1 MSELAQFEA
10 LLKQAMGLNAKSVGL
25 AMIERAVRERCAVNG
40 VLDIAAYWRQVKESP
55 AELQELIELV
65 VVPETWFFRNGEA
78 FKALAQLAVSHT
90 LRLDRRLRILSLPCS
105 TGEEPYS
112 MAMALLD
119 AGVSPTRFHIDALD
133 ISACCIAMAQRA
145 TYGMNSFR
153 GKDLEFRDRHFVAV
167 GERYALAET
176 VRSNVRFR
184 QGNLFEPALLAD
196 VSGYDFIFCRN
207 VLIYFG
213 DAEQAR
219 AVSVLD
225 RLLSET
231 GMLFVGPSEGGVLF
245 REKMVSANLPLAFAF
260 RKTAPAPASQT
271 NSALSVSR
279 SAESKPDTPARARS
293 AWTPRPGALP
303 ARPVYGQAQGQ
314 ASLAPRRWDVVP
326 ASAAVSRDGSDN
338 DPIAVAARLADQG
351 RLREAAE
358 ICKRHVQDHGPDAAA
373 FYLLGLVSD
382 AAGHHR
388 EAREHYRK
396 TLYLDPDH
404 TGSDAELAS
413 DAMTQSRVTHGHL
426 RSQVCCAL
434 YCLWARRIL
443 QGAAD
448 AWTEALQTFHA
459 LYPEGSEART
469 ELETHVLPP
478 GWESIRGTGTGY
490 VVDCLRSARQC
501 VSEGDTYEQ
510 VVKAAVRMGRDT
522 DTTAAVAGGIA
533 GLIHGVEGIPTRWR
547 EALRG
552 QALLHPMLQKLL
564 RCAVSCD

>member
-1 MSELAQFEA
+1 MSELAQFET
-10 LLKQAMGLNAKSVGL
+10 LLKQTMGLNAKSVGL
-25 AMIERAVRERCAVNG
+25 AMIERAVRDRCAVNG
-40 VLDIAAYWRQVKESP
+40 ALDIAAYWRQVKESP

-78 FKALAQLAVSHT
+78 FKALARLALSHT
-90 LRLDRRLRILSLPCS
+90 LRSDRRLRILSLPCS

-119 AGVSPTRFHIDALD
+119 AGVSSTRFHIDALD

-176 VRSNVRFR
+176 VRSKVRFR
-184 QGNLFEPALLAD
+184 RGNLFEPALLAD
-196 VSGYDFIFCRN
+196 ESGYDFIFCRN

-213 DAEQAR
+213 DAEQAQ
-219 AVSVLD
+219 AVSVLN

-260 RKTAPAPASQT
+260 RKTAAAPPSQT
-271 NSALSVSR
+271 NSALPVSR
-279 SAESKPDTPARARS
+279 SAESKPDVPARARS
-293 AWTPRPGALP
+293 AWTPRPGAAP
-303 ARPVYGQAQGQ
+303 ARPVYGQGQGQAQGR
-314 ASLAPRRWDVVP
+314 ASLAPRRSDVVP
-326 ASAAVSRDGSDN
+326 ASAPVSRESSDN

-351 RLREAAE
+351 QLREAAQL
-358 ICKRHVQDHGPDAAA
+358 CKRHVQDHGPTAAA

-404 TGSDAELAS
+404 TEALVHLA
-413 DAMTQSRVTHGHL
+413 ALLEMHGDTAGA
-426 RSQVCCAL
+426 RQMNDR
-434 YCLWARRIL
+434 ARR
-443 QGAAD
+443 
-448 AWTEALQTFHA
+448 
-459 LYPEGSEART
+459 S
-469 ELETHVLPP
+469 
-478 GWESIRGTGTGY
+478 
-490 VVDCLRSARQC
+490 
-501 VSEGDTYEQ
+501 
-510 VVKAAVRMGRDT
+510 
-522 DTTAAVAGGIA
+522 TTRH
-533 GLIHGVEGIPTRWR
+533 LN
-547 EALRG
+547 
-552 QALLHPMLQKLL
+552 
-564 RCAVSCD
+564 